1 MTVVVAINIS
11 KNSEIALIVISVVSY
26 KKNFGYIYNIG
37 TLAFN
42 CEGHEDHLSQC
53 TVFRRSG
60 SCSIYRSVGFQCSQL
75 QYHGG
80 IFFTTREENMASN
93 IEYTVFE
100 GINRIEV
107 YGVPPNIDSIIVRD
121 IQEGMI
127 FVGAG
132 KEKDVIMSR
141 ADFTNVIKCCRFIVK
156 LFTC

>member
-60 SCSIYRSVGFQCSQL
+60 SCSIYRSVGFQCSQ
-75 QYHGG
+75 YRGG
-80 IFFTTREENMASN
+80 LFFTTREENMASTLN
-93 IEYTVFE
+93 YAVLE
-100 GINRIEV
+100 GISRIEV
-107 YGVPPNIDSIIVRD
+107 SGIPPNIENIVVRD
-121 IQEGMI
+121 SQDGITFI
-127 FVGAG
+127 GAG
-132 KEKDVIMSR
+132 LAKEKDVTMSGTQ
-141 ADFTNVIKCCRFIVK
+141 FINVGKCSI
-156 LFTC
+156 LMP